1 MLASCQ
7 SFRAS
12 KLHIVRGLHWYSHEE
27 VDNPILQNLN
37 PQQLEA
43 VTAPDGPLLIIAGAG
58 TGKTRVIT
66 RRIAH
71 LVQRHSVRSY
81 QVFAVTFTNKAAG
94 EMKRRIMDLLGEVS
108 PAEFNIGTFHS
119 LCARILRRESTA
131 ANLSRDFSIC
141 DEHDQIS
148 AIKHVMK
155 HLDISDK
162 MLKPADAQYVINQ
175 CKMRMLEPEQVGQV
189 TTSALEDKYVEIFRE
204 YQKYMREQHA
214 LDFED
219 LLLCT
224 VRLFENSPE
233 TLEHYQ
239 QRYRQVLVDEYQ
251 DTNPVQFQLV
261 RLLAQQHRNLTVV
274 GDEDQSIYSWR
285 GAGISNLLDFQKYFP
300 DARLIRLEQNYRS
313 TANILDAA
321 DALIAHNTE
330 RIGKTLFTTG
340 ERGETLYYV
349 VGGREQDEAYA
360 VARTIEQ
367 LVQERG
373 YDYRDCAVFYRISA
387 LSRVFEDALRLASI
401 PYRVIGGIRFYERA
415 EIKDLTS
422 YLQVVAN
429 PGNAVSLL
437 RIINTPKRSLGPKAV
452 QTIVD
457 YARRNN
463 VSEFEATKRVADEG
477 LVGRAAANQMTG
489 FAQLI
494 HRWREYMQQNSAAD
508 LLKKILEDTKY
519 IESLGD
525 PQAMEVRSR
534 TENIQELLNSMVQ
547 FQMQYPVAT
556 LQDYLENVSLISAV
570 DELPEQESAVSLM
583 TLHSAKGLEF
593 KAVFIVG
600 LEEGIFPNQRAVM
613 EEGRLQEERRLLYVG
628 MTRAR
633 EVLVLTRSD
642 SRMLYGGIRFNMP
655 SAFLRELPPDALQ
668 PLAGA
673 QFIRGEAYPKPRPRP
688 NEHAP
693 ATATP
698 RLGNT
703 VYQLGQRVR
712 HPILGEG
719 IITGVSGSGN
729 SLSLILQIDGQ
740 MHKLLARYANL
751 ELVS

>member
-1 MLASCQ
+1 M
-7 SFRAS
+7 
-12 KLHIVRGLHWYSHEE
+12 HWYSHEE

-71 LVQRHSVRSY
+71 LVQRQSVRSY
-81 QVFAVTFTNKAAG
+81 QIFAVTFTNKAAG
-94 EMKRRIMDLLGEVS
+94 EMKRRIMDLLGETS

-119 LCARILRRESTA
+119 LCARILRREASA

-155 HLDISDK
+155 RLDITDK

-189 TTSALEDKYVEIFRE
+189 TTSALEDKYIEIFRE

-224 VRLFENSPE
+224 VRLFENNTA

-239 QRYRQVLVDEYQ
+239 QRYRHVLVDEYQ

-261 RLLAQQHRNLTVV
+261 KLLSQQHRNLTVV

-285 GAGISNLLDFQKYFP
+285 GADISNLLDFQKYFP

-313 TANILDAA
+313 TASILEAA

-340 ERGETLYYV
+340 DRGQPVYYV

-367 LVQERG
+367 LVQECG
-373 YDYRDCAVFYRISA
+373 YDYRDFAIFYRISA

-422 YLQVVAN
+422 YLQVIAN
-429 PGNAVSLL
+429 PGNAVALL
-437 RIINTPKRSLGPKAV
+437 RIINTPKRALGPKAV
-452 QTIVD
+452 QTIID
-457 YARRNN
+457 YARRNS
-463 VSEFEATKRVADEG
+463 VSEFEAIKRVTDEA
-477 LVGRAAANQMTG
+477 LITRAAANQAKT
-489 FAQLI
+489 FVQSI
-494 HRWREYMQQNSAAD
+494 HRWREYMQHNSPAD
-508 LLKKILEDTKY
+508 LLKQILEDTKY
-519 IESLGD
+519 VESLGD
-525 PQAMEVRSR
+525 PQAMDVRSR

-556 LQDYLENVSLISAV
+556 LQDYLENVSLVSAV
-570 DELPEQESAVSLM
+570 DELPDQESAVSLM

-593 KAVFIVG
+593 RAVFIVG

-613 EEGRLQEERRLLYVG
+613 EEGRLQEERRLFYVG

-655 SAFLRELPPDALQ
+655 SAFLQELPADAVQ

-673 QFIRGEAYPKPRPRP
+673 QFIRSETHPKPPPRP
-688 NEHAP
+688 KREQIPMA
-693 ATATP
+693 AP

-703 VYQLGQRVR
+703 IYQLGQRVR
-712 HPILGEG
+712 HPLLGEG
-719 IITGVSGSGN
+719 IITGVSGSGG
-729 SLSLILQIDGQ
+729 SLSLILQIDGK

-751 ELVS
+751 ELV